1 MADEQKE
8 QLRISA
14 ELDTSKLKQDAQQGM
29 QSVVNEEKKVENQ
42 SKQTSKAIDDIGK
55 KGKDVGNA
63 LQQAGNQ
70 ASKAI
75 DSVTQAG
82 KNAGQALQQSS
93 NQGTEALKKV
103 GNEADKTAK
112 KIAGIDTSVKNI
124 KLGQAIGLAGQFI
137 TSDTGKALGG
147 YVGSQLGMSE
157 SAQGLAG
164 SAIQGGLSGA
174 ATGAMLAGPM
184 GAAVGGLIGAGTAL
198 ITAGRELQK
207 AADSQ
212 LKNLESTKDRV
223 IAERKERI
231 FDNKVENLGETDLR
245 QLLERERQKAA
256 EANRQ
261 IDKSLEANAIVNST
275 EYDYV
280 PGQGQVI
287 RQGTGRNNEATTEK
301 AKQIEEKLTNAV
313 ERREK
318 ALERIARIEAEI
330 ARRNALPVGPEIP
343 EYIRMQRDADIKE
356 AQEAARKTDEATKKL
371 DNIVEVR
378 NRKAELDSLSEQIK
392 SGGSIF
398 QPIMEDLKRQ
408 SQEAWEKAQSSV
420 GTDDFDKNLNEW
432 NFIQEKIKTAQS
444 AEKGR
449 LGGLLSEYKDEE
461 SDTQSKMDSITS
473 RASNYKLSD
482 ALTRVGGGS
491 GYSAQVRGVYDS
503 VSKIQKTLQTELTS
517 IRDII
522 TRISNN
528 MDITTAT
535 YAE

>member
-1 MADEQKE
+1 MAEEKE
-8 QLRISA
+8 QLKIEA
-14 ELDTSKLKQDAQQGM
+14 TLDTSKLKQQAQQGM

-42 SKQTSKAIDDIGK
+42 SKQTSKAVDSIGQS
-55 KGKDVGNA
+55 GKNVGQA
-63 LQQAGNQ
+63 LQQAG
-70 ASKAI
+70 S
-75 DSVTQAG
+75 
-82 KNAGQALQQSS
+82 
-93 NQGTEALKKV
+93 QGTDALKKV
-103 GNEADKTAK
+103 GNEAEKTAK

-137 TSDTGKALGG
+137 NSDTGKALGG

-287 RQGTGRNNEATTEK
+287 RQSTGRNNEATIEK

-343 EYIRMQRDADIKE
+343 EYIRMQRDAE
-356 AQEAARKTDEATKKL
+356 EQERRNAETKA
-371 DNIVEVR
+371 
-378 NRKAELDSLSEQIK
+378 KAEAEAKAKEEYNRQKAFDTYTIEQKKEKISSLQDTQLKPLESMMSGMASFRLTDSL
-392 SGGSIF
+392 
-398 QPIMEDLKRQ
+398 
-408 SQEAWEKAQSSV
+408 
-420 GTDDFDKNLNEW
+420 
-432 NFIQEKIKTAQS
+432 
-444 AEKGR
+444 
-449 LGGLLSEYKDEE
+449 
-461 SDTQSKMDSITS
+461 
-473 RASNYKLSD
+473 
-482 ALTRVGGGS
+482 TRIGGGS
-491 GYSAQVRGVYDS
+491 GYGVQMQGINRY
-503 VSKIQKTLQTELTS
+503 VSS
-517 IRDII
+517 
-522 TRISNN
+522 ISNN
-528 MDITTAT
+528 IQTIKGIIQQELDAIRELSNKYKPYYGEFMAQQDN
-535 YAE
+535 